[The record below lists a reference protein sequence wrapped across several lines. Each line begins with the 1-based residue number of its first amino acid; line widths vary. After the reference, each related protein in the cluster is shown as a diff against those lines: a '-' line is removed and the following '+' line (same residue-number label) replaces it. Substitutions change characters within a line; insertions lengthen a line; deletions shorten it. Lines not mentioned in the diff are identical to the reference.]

1 MAEVSVLFRVTG
13 TNRDTNAPMVL
24 DIEAVSRG
32 AAEIKAQARGMLV
45 SGTEDITADASAH
58 LTSTHRGEGPADGTT
73 PDSGGMRSIIAVA
86 VVLVLLAVIAY
97 FSLPALLQQ
106 NVLPPPPATQGR

>member
-1 MAEVSVLFRVTG
+1 MLFRVTG

-45 SGTEDITADASAH
+45 SGMEDITADAVAH
-58 LTSTHRGEGPADGTT
+58 PTSTHRGEGPAEGTT
-73 PDSGGMRSIIAVA
+73 PDSGGRDAAGGMRRLNHEGHEGHEGNAERIEAEVSTTIRMKE
-86 VVLVLLAVIAY
+86 L
-97 FSLPALLQQ
+97 
-106 NVLPPPPATQGR
+106 

>member
-1 MAEVSVLFRVTG
+1 MLFRVTG

-45 SGTEDITADASAH
+45 SGTEDITADAVAH
-58 LTSTHRGEGPADGTT
+58 PTSTHRGEGPADGTT
-73 PDSGGMRSIIAVA
+73 PDSGGMRSIIVVA
-86 VVLVLLAVIAY
+86 VVLVVLAVIGY
-97 FSLPALLQQ
+97 FSLPALLQR
-106 NVLPPPPATQGR
+106 NVVTPPPTTQQAE